1 MKILIVDD
9 SLLVRNSVKR
19 MLANLVSPDALFIAA
34 KNGKAGL
41 ELFEKEK
48 PDILITDLLMP
59 VMDGEKLI
67 QSIYKTQH
75 NSFIS
80 VLSSNFQKP
89 VRERLLSLG
98 VNLFVE
104 KPVTKEKA
112 EMIIKEYQQWK
123 KT

>member
-19 MLANLVSPDALFIAA
+19 MLANLVHPETLFMAA
-34 KNGKAGL
+34 KDGKAGL
-41 ELFEKEK
+41 ELFKKEN
-48 PDILITDLLMP
+48 PDILVIDLLMP
-59 VMDGEKLI
+59 VMDGEEVIKN
-67 QSIYKTQH
+67 IYGTDH

-89 VRERLLSLG
+89 VKERMLNLG
-98 VNLFVE
+98 VNLFIE
-104 KPVTKEKA
+104 KPVTNEKA

-123 KT
+123 DA